1 MVTTLLLPR
10 HQIQL
15 IICLM
20 IETVL
25 KNSALHLKCLMEHKK
40 NKKSQKRVY
49 WKRELRLQKLL
60 SKKKIWVELL
70 VNKKTKEDLKVVSI
84 LLVKNAEMFSSMGR
98 HLVVIC
104 RVNTLDN
111 LQLLT
116 KKSKDGKKESLNVSY
131 YILQS

>member
-40 NKKSQKRVY
+40 NKKSQKRAY
-49 WKRELRLQKLL
+49 WKRELPLQKLL

-104 RVNTLDN
+104 RGNTLDN

-116 KKSKDGKKESLNVSY
+116 KKSKDEKKESLNVSY